1 MTQPTEM
8 QRRARERKSAEAGA
22 LHVARKLRIGVSCR
36 ALLQQEGG
44 LKRYFS
50 TLLPEL
56 LEQGKGHDFVLFY
69 DKSKGVGSFPQ
80 AEELYTTALH
90 RVLWDYLSVPR
101 MARKAALD
109 VFFSP
114 KGHLP
119 YRLGCPAVITLHD
132 LGYFVP
138 GLEAY
143 PLADRLYQRWALK
156 SSARRA
162 ARIVAVSESTRSEVV
177 KYTGG
182 SPDKIRV
189 VYEAIPEWFL
199 APPPA
204 GTWERL
210 KRRLGVD
217 SGQYI
222 FAPGSISPRKNLP
235 RLVAALGRIAGE
247 LPHKLVLTGIASW
260 GNVRLGRAVDAAG
273 LAGRVVLS
281 GAVSDEELVPLYR
294 MDCCCASVS
303 LYEGFGLPILEA
315 MTAGCPVVTSS
326 VSSMPEAAGDAAE
339 LVDPTDV
346 EQIAAALKRVLTDEG
361 LRAGLVARGH
371 ENLKRF
377 TPREMAHE
385 TLAAL
390 EAAAETA

>member
-1 MTQPTEM
+1 LNVT
-8 QRRARERKSAEAGA
+8 
-22 LHVARKLRIGVSCR
+22 RKLRIGVSCR

-44 LKRYFS
+44 LKRYLA

-56 LEQGKGHDFVLFY
+56 LEEGKDHCFVLFY
-69 DKSKGVGSFPQ
+69 DKSDGPGRFPQ
-80 AEELYTTALH
+80 AEELCATAPH
-90 RVLWDYLSVPR
+90 KVLWDHLSVPR

-119 YRLGCPAVITLHD
+119 YRLGCPAVVTLHD

-156 SSARRA
+156 SAARRA
-162 ARIVAVSESTRSEVV
+162 TRIVAVSESTKSEIV
-177 KYTGG
+177 KYTGV
-182 SPDKIRV
+182 SPDKMRV

-199 APPPA
+199 APPAA

-210 KRRLGVD
+210 KRRLRID

-247 LPHKLVLTGIASW
+247 LPHKLVLTGVASW
-260 GNVRLGRAVDAAG
+260 GNVRLDRAVDEAG

-281 GAVSDEELVPLYR
+281 GSVSDEELVALYR
-294 MDCCCASVS
+294 NAGCCAYVS

-315 MTAGCPVVTSS
+315 MAAGCPVVTSS
-326 VSSMPEAAGDAAE
+326 VTSMPEAAGDAAE

-346 EQIAAALKRVLTDEG
+346 GQIAAALKRVLTDEG
-361 LRAGLVARGH
+361 LRADLVARGH

-377 TPREMAHE
+377 TRQRMARE
-385 TLAAL
+385 TLAVIL
-390 EAAAETA
+390 DAAEAGRKETH